1 MLNKISTRLFFNLA
15 IFITQLIS
23 GAMTA
28 LHTNEF
34 YNVKIRRQYSGY
46 PFGGEGPAPYYY
58 YKTAALYATTQ
69 LIWGLVFLLVL
80 LVTARVAIKKQKR
93 NSLLLPSITIFL
105 VLLELIQGQI
115 ST

>member
-1 MLNKISTRLFFNLA
+1 MLNKISTWLFFNLA
-15 IFITQLIS
+15 VFITLLIS

-58 YKTAALYATTQ
+58 KTAALYATTQ
-69 LIWGLVFLLVL
+69 LIWGFVFLLVF
-80 LVTARVAIKKQKR
+80 LVTARAAFKKQKR
-93 NSLLLPSITIFL
+93 NGLLLLAITIFL
-105 VLLELIQGQI
+105 VLLQLIQGQI